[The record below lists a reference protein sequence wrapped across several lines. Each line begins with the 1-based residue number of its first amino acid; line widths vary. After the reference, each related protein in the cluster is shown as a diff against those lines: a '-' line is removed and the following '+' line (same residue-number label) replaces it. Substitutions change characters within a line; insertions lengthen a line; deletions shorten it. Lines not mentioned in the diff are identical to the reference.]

1 MTYAGSEKMNL
12 PNENL
17 GNCGSTYQMG
27 TWVTVDEP
35 GLSSQSL
42 KDKGVRFYT
51 RPMPIKNIE
60 KFYKASNVR
69 VEKKL
74 RIIVQRS
81 KQDILY

>member
-1 MTYAGSEKMNL
+1 MNYEIKQNLNVYTYVTYAGSEKMNL

-42 KDKGVRFYT
+42 KDTKVSDFIPEQCLSKISKSFT
-51 RPMPIKNIE
+51 RHPT
-60 KFYKASNVR
+60 
-69 VEKKL
+69 
-74 RIIVQRS
+74 
-81 KQDILY
+81 